1 MDYYDTFDENGVFLS
16 AEDEADVHYKGLW
29 HKVIRVWLYDSD
41 GNLYLRVRK
50 TDHKLDCIT
59 ELHALSSESI
69 SSCFDRG
76 MFEKLGIHF
85 PATSNLEEAYQRKIK
100 IHKVYSD
107 NSELKDN
114 YFLCDYIGE
123 FDNTS
128 TFFIFSEDTE
138 GLVKVNARGIGN
150 ILSTRTGE
158 VLSYQVTPTGMGE
171 GEKRFIT
178 FEDIYN
184 NPNEDVYAKYSNVIN
199 AVSNAAMLNAK
210 AKKESEKLKHL
221 AEKTKKKD
229 VDEDYVS
236 HADDNEGTD
245 IY

>member
-1 MDYYDTFDENGVFLS
+1 MDYYDTFDENGVFMS

-29 HKVIRVWLYDSD
+29 HKVVRVWLYDSE

-50 TDHKLDCIT
+50 EDNKIDCIT

-85 PATSNLEEAYQRKIK
+85 PATSNLEQAYQRKIK

-128 TFFIFSEDTE
+128 TFFIFSEDTS
-138 GLVKVNARGIGN
+138 GLLKVNAKGIGN
-150 ILSTRTGE
+150 LLTTRTGE
-158 VLSYQVTPTGMGE
+158 VVAYHVGLTNAGADA
-171 GEKRFIT
+171 EKRFIT
-178 FEDIYN
+178 FDDIYLS
-184 NPNEDVYAKYSNVIN
+184 PNEDVYTKYNNVIS
-199 AVSNAAMLNAK
+199 AVSNAAMLSAK
-210 AKKESEKLKHL
+210 AKKESEKLKKL
-221 AEKTKKKD
+221 ADKTKKQ
-229 VDEDYVS
+229 DEEEFVS
-236 HADDNEGTD
+236 HADENEGAD
-245 IY
+245 VY